1 MISLN
6 VTPITSVSP
15 TIYTPSALEDET
27 FVKHQK
33 RRAQTEGRISMV
45 KHVFLKRVFR
55 QKGFENKERSVN
67 WGIFAHNLTVLFRIR
82 QEYKKKTLRQIA
94 L

>member
-1 MISLN
+1 MEQ
-6 VTPITSVSP
+6 
-15 TIYTPSALEDET
+15 LEDET

-33 RRAQTEGRISMV
+33 RRAQTEGRISTV

-67 WGIFAHNLTVLFRIR
+67 WGIFAHNLTVLFRIS
-82 QEYKKKTLRQIA
+82 QEDKKETLRQMA